1 MKKLVVLIAG
11 LFLVM
16 AFAVF
21 GMGKKNG
28 GSAGAEVG
36 SMAPDF
42 TLTDMHGENVSL
54 SDYRGKVVFLNFW
67 ATWCPPCREEMPSM
81 ERLHESMGGKDFVIL
96 AVNVEKDK
104 KAVENFL
111 RGTPYSFKILLDPE
125 GQAQSAYRVYRYPES
140 YLIDKDGRIIE
151 HYLGAR
157 DWSSVDFM
165 NRIKDMV
172 GN

>member
-1 MKKLVVLIAG
+1 MKKLFVLVAC
-11 LFLVM
+11 LCLVT

-28 GSAGAEVG
+28 GSAGSEVG
-36 SMAPDF
+36 SQAPDF
-42 TLTDMHGENVSL
+42 TLTDMNGENVSL
-54 SDYRGKVVFLNFW
+54 SDYRGNVVFLNFW

-104 KAVENFL
+104 EAVESFL
-111 RGTPYSFKILLDPE
+111 RGSPYSFKILLDPE
-125 GQAQSAYRVYRYPES
+125 GEAQSAYRVYRYPES
-140 YLIDKDGRIIE
+140 YLIDKDGKILE

-157 DWSSVDFM
+157 DWSSVDFL
-165 NRIKDMV
+165 NHLKDIV
-172 GN
+172 GK